1 MIKEIYYFGSF
12 NPFHEGHKMVALCVS
27 SYFYNCKVHITPSPC
42 SPFKKKKDM
51 LPIEDRIE
59 IIKSMLDGCGI
70 LDMSMLD
77 VSTIDAEVGNGKEQH
92 YTYETLQVIK
102 ERANAGPK
110 EIGFLF
116 GSDVL
121 AEFDK
126 WKNWEWIYNNF
137 TLVVYPREGD
147 DIKKLLMKYPEV
159 KCATV
164 NLDMTFDY
172 SSTRIREMFKDFDKY
187 KPELKKLY
195 NDKCLKILR
204 EYLI

>member
-1 MIKEIYYFGSF
+1 MKEIYYFGSF
-12 NPFHEGHKMVALCVS
+12 NPIHRGHIMIASIAASV
-27 SYFYNCKVHITPSPC
+27 FDCKVHITPSPC

-51 LPIEDRIE
+51 LPIEVRE
-59 IIKSMLDGCGI
+59 YVIKRYIDGWKS
-70 LDMSMLD
+70 LDMSDID
-77 VSTIDAEVGNGKEQH
+77 VEVGSNKDQH

-121 AEFDK
+121 TEFDK

-137 TLVVYPREGD
+137 TLVVYPREGN

-172 SSTRIREMFKDFDKY
+172 SSTRIREMFKDYNKY
-187 KPELKKLY
+187 EVELMTLY
-195 NDKCLKILR
+195 NDGCLNVLKK
-204 EYLI
+204 YLS